1 VILLGHNRAFNS
13 WLTLSLILLFCS
25 VPVTAQSSSATLSG
39 IVIDEAGAVVPSV
52 EITVFNLDTALLRHG
67 ITNDTGSFVIPV
79 LPPARYSVTVQRPG
93 FTPVEVRNVTL
104 NTGDQLSLRIKLK
117 VSQIGASVTTIAEL
131 SEVRNSPSVSTVI
144 NRDFVSNLPLNGR
157 SFQSLFE
164 LAPGVVISRS
174 TFSEQG
180 QFSVNGQRAN
190 ANYFMVDGV
199 SANIGVSAGAAPGQ
213 AAVGSLPA
221 LSATGTTSSLVS
233 VDALQEFKIQ
243 TSTYAPEFGR
253 TPGAQISII
262 TSSGTNNFH
271 GRAFNYFRNDALDA
285 NDWFANSRG
294 LPRAS
299 VRQNDFGAVAGGP
312 LRKDSAFFFGSF
324 EGLRLKQPQFAIT
337 EVPSL
342 SSRLAAPALI
352 RSFLN
357 AFPIPNGPETGN
369 GLAEFS
375 AGYSDPSD
383 LNAASVRIDLVPS
396 QRLMLFARY
405 SYADSATTQR
415 GSTIVPGFSGEPVV
429 NPSLAQSLNNL
440 TRVKMNSQTLTI
452 GATFSL
458 GTNAINELRTNWS
471 RAQGATEFLLDDFG
485 GAIPLSGSLLSQP
498 VNDAGFQFQLGQGAN
513 TNFVIGKNVNNLQR
527 QLNVIDNFSL
537 SRGQQQF
544 KFGIDYRRLSPL
556 YDSLDYNQRV
566 VFAGIGSTNP
576 TGSVLSGI
584 ARSVQVFAGA
594 KPREPVFNN
603 FSAYVQNTTRI
614 SQRLNVIYGAR
625 WELNPPPRERNGNQ
639 AVTVQNLQN
648 IAELALAPAGTRLW
662 RTTLGNVAPRLGFAY
677 QLNTQR
683 EKELMLRAGLG
694 LFYDLGTGQSAQGF
708 GSVFPFVSA
717 KRFFDVPFPLTPG
730 QAEPPP
736 LSLSPPYGPIVAF
749 DPELQLPRS
758 IQWNLTLEKSLGARQ
773 VVSLAY
779 VAALGRR
786 LLRED
791 VLLNPNPDFTVVR
804 VTRNAAESSYHSMQL
819 QFVRRLTSGLQF
831 LASYAWSHSIDNGSS
846 DSLSRLRITVSSN
859 STPFNANSDR
869 GPSDFDVRHSLTA
882 TTTYAIPSLQS
893 DSKIVSVLNGWSI
906 DTIFRTRTATP
917 VNIVA
922 RQDVLTADLI
932 VELQRPDLI
941 TGVPVYVNDLNAP
954 GGRRINRAAFAVPL
968 TIRQG
973 SLGYNAL
980 RGFGFSQVD
989 FALRREFSLSEGLK
1003 LQLRA
1008 EAFNLLNRANFGNP
1022 NNVLANPVFGQSTQ
1036 TLARSLGTGGINGGL
1051 SPLYQIGGP
1060 RSVQLALKLLF

>member
-1 VILLGHNRAFNS
+1 MGHNRAFNS
-13 WLTLSLILLFCS
+13 WLARALVLLFCCVS
-25 VPVTAQSSSATLSG
+25 ATAQSSSATLSG
-39 IVIDEAGAVVPSV
+39 IVIDEAGAVVPAV

-67 ITNDTGSFVIPV
+67 VTNDTGSFVIPV
-79 LPPARYSVTVQRPG
+79 LPPARYNVTVQRPG

-117 VSQIGASVTTIAEL
+117 VGQIGESVTTIAEF

-144 NRDFVSNLPLNGR
+144 DRDFVSNLPLNGR

-221 LSATGTTSSLVS
+221 LTATGTTSNLVS
-233 VDALQEFKIQ
+233 VDSLQEFKIQ

-262 TSSGTNNFH
+262 TSSGTNNIH

-312 LRKDSAFFFGSF
+312 IRKDSAFFFGSF
-324 EGLRLKQPQFAIT
+324 EGLRLLQPQFAIT

-342 SSRLAAPALI
+342 PSRLAAPALI

-357 AFPIPNGPETGN
+357 AFPIPNGPETGD

-375 AGYSDPSD
+375 AGYSDPSN
-383 LNAASVRIDLVPS
+383 LNASSVRIDLVPS
-396 QRLMLFARY
+396 QRLTLFARY
-405 SYADSATTQR
+405 SDANSATTQR

-440 TRVKMNSQTLTI
+440 TRVKIHTQTLTI

-458 GTNAINELRTNWS
+458 STNAINELRTNWS
-471 RAQGATEFLLDDFG
+471 RAQGATDFLLDDFG
-485 GAIPLSGSLLSQP
+485 SAIPLSDSLLSQP
-498 VNDAGFQFQLGQGAN
+498 VNDAGFQLQLGQGAN
-513 TNFVIGKNVNNLQR
+513 TNLVIGKNVNNLQR
-527 QLNVIDNFSL
+527 QLNVVDNFSL
-537 SRGQQQF
+537 SRGQQQL
-544 KFGIDYRRLSPL
+544 KFGIDYRRLYPL
-556 YDSLDYNQRV
+556 YDSLDYNQTV
-566 VFAGIGSTNP
+566 VFAGIGSGNP
-576 TGSVLSGI
+576 VGSVLSGI

-594 KPREPVFNN
+594 KPRAPVFNN
-603 FSAYVQNTTRI
+603 FSAYAQNTTRI
-614 SQRLNVIYGAR
+614 SERLSVIYGVR
-625 WELNPPPRERNGNQ
+625 WELNPPPRERNGNH

-648 IAELALAPAGTRLW
+648 VAELALAPAGTRLW
-662 RTTLGNVAPRLGFAY
+662 RTTLGNFAPRLGFAY
-677 QLNTQR
+677 QLNTQP

-717 KRFFDVPFPLTPG
+717 KRFSDVAFPLTPG

-736 LSLSPPYGPIVAF
+736 LSLSPPYGPLVAF

-786 LLRED
+786 LLRQD
-791 VLLNPNPDFTVVR
+791 AVLNPNPDFTVVR

-846 DSLSRLRITVSSN
+846 DSFSRLRITTSSN
-859 STPFNANSDR
+859 STPVNANSAR

-882 TTTYAIPSLQS
+882 TTTYALPSLQS
-893 DSKIVSVLNGWSI
+893 DSKIARVLNGWSI
-906 DTIFRTRTATP
+906 DAIFRARTATP
-917 VNIVA
+917 INIVA

-941 TGVPVYVNDLNAP
+941 TGVPVYVNDPNAP
-954 GGRRINRAAFAVPL
+954 GGRRINRAAFAVPM
-968 TIRQG
+968 TITQG

-989 FALRREFSLSEGLK
+989 FALRREFSLSERLK
-1003 LQLRA
+1003 LQLRG

-1022 NNVLANPVFGQSTQ
+1022 NNVLANPMFGQATQ

>member
-1 VILLGHNRAFNS
+1 MGHNRAFNS
-13 WLTLSLILLFCS
+13 WLAGTLVLLFCCVS
-25 VPVTAQSSSATLSG
+25 ATAQSSSATLSG
-39 IVIDEAGAVVPSV
+39 IVIDEAGAVVPAV

-67 ITNDTGSFVIPV
+67 VTNDTGSFVIPV
-79 LPPARYSVTVQRPG
+79 LPPARYNVTVQRPG

-117 VSQIGASVTTIAEL
+117 VGQIGETVTTIAEF

-144 NRDFVSNLPLNGR
+144 DREFVSNLPLNGR

-164 LAPGVVISRS
+164 LAPGVVISPS

-221 LSATGTTSSLVS
+221 LTATGTTSNLVS
-233 VDALQEFKIQ
+233 VDSLQEFKIQ

-262 TSSGTNNFH
+262 TSSGTNHIH

-285 NDWFANSRG
+285 NDWFANNRG

-312 LRKDSAFFFGSF
+312 IRKDAAFFFGSF
-324 EGLRLKQPQFAIT
+324 EGLRLLQPQSAIT

-342 SSRLAAPALI
+342 SSRLAAPAPI

-357 AFPIPNGPETGN
+357 AFPIPNRPETGA

-375 AGYSDPSD
+375 AGYSDPSN

-396 QRLMLFARY
+396 QRLTLFARY
-405 SYADSATTQR
+405 SDANSATTQR
-415 GSTIVPGFSGEPVV
+415 GSTVVPGFSDEPVV

-440 TRVKMNSQTLTI
+440 TRVKMNTQTLTI

-458 GTNAINELRTNWS
+458 GTNAINELRANWS
-471 RAQGATEFLLDDFG
+471 RAQGATDFLIDDFG
-485 GAIPLSGSLLSQP
+485 GAAPLADSLLAQP
-498 VNDAGFQFQLGQGAN
+498 VNGAGFQLQLGQGAN
-513 TNFVIGKNVNNLQR
+513 TNLVIGKNVNNLQR
-527 QLNVIDNFSL
+527 QLNVVDNFSL
-537 SRGQQQF
+537 SRGPRQF
-544 KFGIDYRRLSPL
+544 KFGIDYRRLNPL
-556 YDSLDYNQRV
+556 YDSLDYNQTV
-566 VFAGIGSTNP
+566 VFAGIGSANQV
-576 TGSVLSGI
+576 GSVLSGV

-594 KPREPVFNN
+594 QPREPVFNN

-614 SQRLNVIYGAR
+614 SERLGVIYGVR
-625 WELNPPPRERNGNQ
+625 WELNPPPRERNGNH

-648 IAELALAPAGTRLW
+648 VAELALAPAGTRLW
-662 RTTLGNVAPRLGFAY
+662 RTTLGNFAPRLGFAY
-677 QLNTQR
+677 QLNTQPER
-683 EKELMLRAGLG
+683 ELMLRAGLG
-694 LFYDLGTGQSAQGF
+694 LFYDLGTGQSAQGY

-717 KRFFDVPFPLTPG
+717 KRFFDVAFPLTPG
-730 QAEPPP
+730 QAEPPL
-736 LSLSPPYGPIVAF
+736 LSLSPPYGPLLAF

-773 VVSLAY
+773 VVSVAY

-786 LLRED
+786 LLRQD
-791 VLLNPNPDFTVVR
+791 AVLNPNPDFTVVR

-819 QFVRRLTSGLQF
+819 QFVRRLTSGLQL

-846 DSLSRLRITVSSN
+846 DSFSRLRITASSN
-859 STPFNANSDR
+859 RTSVDPNSAR

-893 DSKIVSVLNGWSI
+893 NSKIARVVNGWSI
-906 DTIFRTRTATP
+906 DAIFRTRTATP
-917 VNIVA
+917 INIVA

-941 TGVPVYVNDLNAP
+941 TGVPLYLNDPNAP
-954 GGRRINRAAFAVPL
+954 GGRRINRAAFAVPM

-973 SLGYNAL
+973 SLSYNAL
-980 RGFGFSQVD
+980 RGFGFSQID
-989 FALRREFSLSEGLK
+989 FALRRQFSLSERLK

-1022 NNVLANPVFGQSTQ
+1022 NNVLANPMFGQSTQ

-1060 RSVQLALKLLF
+1060 RSIQLALKLLF

>member
-1 VILLGHNRAFNS
+1 MS
-13 WLTLSLILLFCS
+13 
-25 VPVTAQSSSATLSG
+25 
-39 IVIDEAGAVVPSV
+39 
-52 EITVFNLDTALLRHG
+52 
-67 ITNDTGSFVIPV
+67 
-79 LPPARYSVTVQRPG
+79 
-93 FTPVEVRNVTL
+93 
-104 NTGDQLSLRIKLK
+104 
-117 VSQIGASVTTIAEL
+117 TIAEF
-131 SEVRNSPSVSTVI
+131 SEVRSSPSVSTVI
-144 NRDFVSNLPLNGR
+144 DQDFVSNLPLNGR

-221 LSATGTTSSLVS
+221 LTATGTTSSLAS
-233 VDALQEFKIQ
+233 VDSLQEFKIQ

-262 TSSGTNNFH
+262 TRSGTNNIH

-312 LRKDSAFFFGSF
+312 VRKDAAFFFGSF
-324 EGLRLKQPQFAIT
+324 EGLRLRQPQLAIT

-357 AFPIPNGPETGN
+357 AFPIPNGPETGA

-375 AGYSDPSD
+375 AGYSDPSN

-405 SYADSATTQR
+405 SDANSAATER
-415 GSTIVPGFSGEPVV
+415 GSTIVPGFSSEPVV

-440 TRVKMNSQTLTI
+440 TRVKMNTQTMTI
-452 GATFSL
+452 GATFLL

-471 RAQGATEFLLDDFG
+471 RAQGATDFVLDDFG
-485 GAIPLSGSLLSQP
+485 GAISLPDSLLSQP
-498 VNDAGFQFQLGQGAN
+498 VNGAGLQFQLGQGAN
-513 TNFVIGKNVNNLQR
+513 TNLVIGKNVHNLQR
-527 QLNVIDNFSL
+527 QLNVVDNFSL
-537 SRGQQQF
+537 SRGQQQL
-544 KFGIDYRRLSPL
+544 KFGIDYRRLYPL
-556 YDSLDYNQRV
+556 YDSLDYNQTV
-566 VFAGIGSTNP
+566 VFAGIGSGNQV
-576 TGSVLSGI
+576 GSVLSGI

-603 FSAYVQNTTRI
+603 FSAYAQNTTRF
-614 SQRLNVIYGAR
+614 SERLSVVYGVR
-625 WELNPPPRERNGNQ
+625 WELNPPPRERNGNH

-648 IAELALAPAGTRLW
+648 VAALALAPAGTRLW
-662 RTTLGNVAPRLGFAY
+662 RTTLGNFAPRLGFAY
-677 QLNTQR
+677 QLNTQP

-708 GSVFPFVSA
+708 GSVFPFVGA
-717 KRFFDVPFPLTPG
+717 KRFFDVSFPLTPG

-736 LSLSPPYGPIVAF
+736 FSLSPPYGPLVAF

-786 LLRED
+786 LLRQD
-791 VLLNPNPDFTVVR
+791 AVLNPNPDFTVVR

-846 DSLSRLRITVSSN
+846 DSLSRLRITVASN

-882 TTTYAIPSLQS
+882 TTTYAIPSVHS
-893 DSKIVSVLNGWSI
+893 DSKIASVLNGWFI
-906 DTIFRTRTATP
+906 DAIFRARTATP
-917 VNIVA
+917 INIVV

-941 TGVPVYVNDLNAP
+941 AGVPVYVNDPNAP
-954 GGRRINRAAFAVPL
+954 GGRRINRAAFAIPM

-1022 NNVLANPVFGQSTQ
+1022 NNVLANPMFGQSTQ

>member
-1 VILLGHNRAFNS
+1 MILLGHNRAFNS
-13 WLTLSLILLFCS
+13 WLALALLLLFHCA
-25 VPVTAQSSSATLSG
+25 PATAQSSSATLSG
-39 IVIDEAGAVVPSV
+39 IVIDEAGAVVPAV
-52 EITVFNLDTALLRHG
+52 EITAFNLDTALLRHG
-67 ITNDTGSFVIPV
+67 VTNDTGSFVIPV
-79 LPPARYSVTVQRPG
+79 LPPARYNVTVQRPG

-117 VSQIGASVTTIAEL
+117 VGQIGESVTTIVEL

-144 NRDFVSNLPLNGR
+144 DREFVANLPLNGR
-157 SFQSLFE
+157 SFHSLFA
-164 LAPGVVISRS
+164 LAPGVVTSRS

-199 SANIGVSAGAAPGQ
+199 SANFGVSAGAAPGQ
-213 AAVGSLPA
+213 AAAGSLPA

-233 VDALQEFKIQ
+233 VDSMQEFKIQ

-262 TSSGTNNFH
+262 TSSGTNNIH

-294 LPRAS
+294 LPRAN
-299 VRQNDFGAVAGGP
+299 VRQNDFGGVAGGP
-312 LRKDSAFFFGSF
+312 LRKDAAFFFGSF
-324 EGLRLKQPQFAIT
+324 EGLRLRQPQFTIT

-342 SSRLAAPALI
+342 SSRLAAPPLI

-375 AGYSDPSD
+375 AGYADPST
-383 LNAASVRIDLVPS
+383 LNAASVRIDLIPS

-405 SYADSATTQR
+405 SYADSAATQR
-415 GSTIVPGFSGEPVV
+415 ASTIVPGFSSEPVV
-429 NPSLAQSLNNL
+429 NPSVAQSLNNL
-440 TRVKMNSQTLTI
+440 TRVEMNTQSLTG
-452 GATFSL
+452 GATLSL
-458 GTNAINELRTNWS
+458 GTNAINELRANWS
-471 RAQGATEFLLDDFG
+471 RAQGATDFLLDDFG
-485 GAIPLSGSLLSQP
+485 GAIPLSHSLLSQP
-498 VNDAGFQFQLGQGAN
+498 VTDAGFQFHLGQGAN
-513 TNFVIGKNVNNLQR
+513 TNLEIGKNVNNLQR
-527 QLNVIDNFSL
+527 QLNVVDNFSL
-537 SRGQQQF
+537 SRGHQQL
-544 KFGIDYRRLSPL
+544 KFGIDYRRLYPL
-556 YDSLDYNQRV
+556 YDSLDYNQTV
-566 VFAGIGSTNP
+566 VFAGIGSGNP
-576 TGSVLSGI
+576 AGSVLSGI

-603 FSAYVQNTTRI
+603 FSAYVQNATRLTE
-614 SQRLNVIYGAR
+614 RLSVIYGVR
-625 WELNPPPRERNGNQ
+625 WELNPPPRERHGNN
-639 AVTVQNLQN
+639 AVTVQGFQN

-662 RTTLGNVAPRLGFAY
+662 RTTFGNFAPRLGFAY

-694 LFYDLGTGQSAQGF
+694 VFYDLGTGQSAQGF
-708 GSVFPFVSA
+708 GSVFPFVSV
-717 KRFFDVPFPLTPG
+717 KRFFDVAFPLTPG

-736 LSLSPPYGPIVAF
+736 LSLTPPYGPIVAF
-749 DPELQLPRS
+749 DPDLQLPRS
-758 IQWNLTLEKSLGARQ
+758 LQWNLTLEKSLGTRQ

-791 VLLNPNPDFTVVR
+791 ALLNPNPDFTVVR

-831 LASYAWSHSIDNGSS
+831 LTSYAWSHSIDNGSS
-846 DSLSRLRITVSSN
+846 DSLSRLRITVSSSGTSAN
-859 STPFNANSDR
+859 PNSDR

-882 TTTYAIPSLQS
+882 TTTYTVPSWQS
-893 DSKIVSVLNGWSI
+893 DSKIASVVNGWSI
-906 DTIFRTRTATP
+906 DAIFRARTATP
-917 VNIVA
+917 VNIVV
-922 RQDVLTADLI
+922 RQDVLTPDLI

-941 TGVPVYVNDLNAP
+941 AGVPVYLDDPNAP
-954 GGRRINRAAFAVPL
+954 GGRRINRAAFAVPAAV
-968 TIRQG
+968 RQG

-980 RGFGFSQVD
+980 RGFNFSQID
-989 FALRREFSLSEGLK
+989 FALRRQFSLSEGMK

-1022 NNVLANPVFGQSTQ
+1022 NNVLANPQFGQPTQ

-1060 RSVQLALKLLF
+1060 RSIQLAIKLLF

>member
-1 VILLGHNRAFNS
+1 VILLGHNHAFNS
-13 WLTLSLILLFCS
+13 WLVRALVLLFCC
-25 VPVTAQSSSATLSG
+25 VPAAAQSSSATLSG
-39 IVIDEAGAVVPSV
+39 IVIDEAGAVVPAV
-52 EITVFNLDTALLRHG
+52 EITVFNLETALLRHG
-67 ITNDTGSFVIPV
+67 VTNDTGSFVIPV
-79 LPPARYSVTVQRPG
+79 LPPARYNVTVQRPG

-117 VSQIGASVTTIAEL
+117 VGQIGASVTTIAEF

-144 NRDFVSNLPLNGR
+144 DRGFVSNLPLNGR

-164 LAPGVVISRS
+164 LAPGVVTTRS

-190 ANYFMVDGV
+190 ANYFMIDGV

-221 LSATGTTSSLVS
+221 LTASGTTSSLVS
-233 VDALQEFKIQ
+233 VDSLQEFKIQ

-262 TSSGTNNFH
+262 TSSGTNNIH

-312 LRKDSAFFFGSF
+312 VRKDSAFFFGSF
-324 EGLRLKQPQFAIT
+324 EGLRLRQPQFATT

-357 AFPIPNGPETGN
+357 AFPIPNGPETGA

-375 AGYSDPSD
+375 AGYSDPSN
-383 LNAASVRIDLVPS
+383 LNAASVRIDLVPV
-396 QRLMLFARY
+396 QQLTLFARY
-405 SYADSATTQR
+405 NDAHSATTQR

-440 TRVKMNSQTLTI
+440 TRVKMNTRTLTI

-471 RAQGATEFLLDDFG
+471 RAQGATDFFLDDFG
-485 GAIPLSGSLLSQP
+485 GAIPLSESLLTRP
-498 VNDAGFQFQLGQGAN
+498 VNDAGFEFQLGQGAN
-513 TNFVIGKNVNNLQR
+513 TNLVIGKNVNNLQR
-527 QLNVIDNFSL
+527 QLNIVDNFSL
-537 SRGQQQF
+537 SRGQQQL
-544 KFGIDYRRLSPL
+544 KFGIDYRRLYPL
-556 YDSLDYNQRV
+556 YDSLDYNQTV
-566 VFAGIGSTNP
+566 VFAGIGPGSSV
-576 TGSVLSGI
+576 GSVLSGI

-603 FSAYVQNTTRI
+603 FSAYAQNTTRI
-614 SQRLNVIYGAR
+614 SERLSVIYGVR
-625 WELNPPPRERNGNQ
+625 WELNPPPRARNGNH
-639 AVTVQNLQN
+639 AVTVQNLEK
-648 IAELALAPAGTRLW
+648 IADLALAPAGTRLW
-662 RTTLGNVAPRLGFAY
+662 RTTPANFAPRLGFAY

-683 EKELMLRAGLG
+683 EKQLLLRAGFG
-694 LFYDLGTGQSAQGF
+694 LFYDLGTGQAAQGF

-717 KRFFDVPFPLTPG
+717 KRFFGVAFPLTPG

-736 LSLSPPYGPIVAF
+736 LSLSPPYGTIVAF

-758 IQWNLTLEKSLGARQ
+758 LQWNLTIEKSLGARQ
-773 VVSLAY
+773 VVSLTY
-779 VAALGRR
+779 LAALGRR

-791 VLLNPNPDFTVVR
+791 ALLNPNPDFTVVR

-819 QFVRRLTSGLQF
+819 QFVRRLTAGLQF
-831 LASYAWSHSIDNGSS
+831 LTSYAWSHSIDNGSS
-846 DSLSRLRITVSSN
+846 DSVSRLRITAGSN
-859 STPFNANSDR
+859 SAPVNPNSDR

-882 TTTYAIPSLQS
+882 TTSYAIPSVRS
-893 DSKIVSVLNGWSI
+893 DSKIASVLNGWSI
-906 DTIFRTRTATP
+906 DAIFRARTATP
-917 VNIVA
+917 VNVVA

-941 TGVPVYVNDLNAP
+941 TGVPVYLNDPKAP
-954 GGRRINRAAFAVPL
+954 GGRRINRAAFAVPM

-989 FALRREFSLSEGLK
+989 FALRRQFSLSEGLK

-1022 NNVLANPVFGQSTQ
+1022 NNVLANPMFGQSTQ

-1060 RSVQLALKLLF
+1060 RSVQMALKLLF

>member
-1 VILLGHNRAFNS
+1 MGHNRAFNS
-13 WLTLSLILLFCS
+13 WLALALVLLFCCA
-25 VPVTAQSSSATLSG
+25 PATAQSSSATLSG
-39 IVIDEAGAVVPSV
+39 IVIDEAGAVVPAV

-67 ITNDTGSFVIPV
+67 VTNDTGSFVIPV
-79 LPPARYSVTVQRPG
+79 LPPARYTVTVQRPG
-93 FTPVEVRNVTL
+93 FTPVDRNVTL

-117 VSQIGASVTTIAEL
+117 VGQIGESVTTIAEF

-144 NRDFVSNLPLNGR
+144 DRDFVANLPLNGR

-164 LAPGVVISRS
+164 LAPGVVISPS

-190 ANYFMVDGV
+190 ANYFMIDGV

-221 LSATGTTSSLVS
+221 LTATGTTSNLASIDS
-233 VDALQEFKIQ
+233 LQEFKIQ

-262 TSSGTNNFH
+262 TSSGTNNIH

-324 EGLRLKQPQFAIT
+324 EGLRLRQPQFAIT

-342 SSRLAAPALI
+342 SSRSAAPALI
-352 RSFLN
+352 RSFLH
-357 AFPIPNGPETGN
+357 AFPIPNGPETGD

-375 AGYSDPSD
+375 AGYSDPSN
-383 LNAASVRIDLVPS
+383 LNAASVRIDLIPS

-405 SYADSATTQR
+405 SDADSATTQR

-440 TRVKMNSQTLTI
+440 ARVKMNTQTLTI

-471 RAQGATEFLLDDFG
+471 RAQGATDFLVDDFG
-485 GAIPLSGSLLSQP
+485 GAIPLSNFQP
-498 VNDAGFQFQLGQGAN
+498 VSNAGFEFQLGQGAN
-513 TNFVIGKNVNNLQR
+513 TNLVIGKNVNNLQR
-527 QLNVIDNFSL
+527 QFNVVNNFSL
-537 SRGQQQF
+537 SRGQQQL
-544 KFGIDYRRLSPL
+544 KFGLDYRRLYPL
-556 YDSLDYNQRV
+556 YDSLDYNQTV
-566 VFAGIGSTNP
+566 VFAGIGSGNAI
-576 TGSVLSGI
+576 GSLLSGV

-594 KPREPVFNN
+594 KPREPVFDN
-603 FSAYVQNTTRI
+603 FSAYAQNTTRI
-614 SQRLNVIYGAR
+614 NERLSVIYGVR
-625 WELNPPPRERNGNQ
+625 WELNPAPRERNGNH
-639 AVTVQNLQN
+639 AVTVQNLQH
-648 IAELALAPAGTRLW
+648 IADLALAPAGTRLW
-662 RTTLGNVAPRLGFAY
+662 RTTTGNFAPRLGFAY

-717 KRFFDVPFPLTPG
+717 KRFSEVAFPLTPS

-736 LSLSPPYGPIVAF
+736 LSLSPPFGPIVAF

-786 LLRED
+786 LLRQD
-791 VLLNPNPDFTVVR
+791 ALLNPNPDFTVVR
-804 VTRNAAESSYHSMQL
+804 VTRNAAESSYHSLQL
-819 QFVRRLTSGLQF
+819 QYVRRLTSGLQF
-831 LASYAWSHSIDNGSS
+831 LTSYAWSHSIDNGSS
-846 DSLSRLRITVSSN
+846 DSLSRLRITVGSN
-859 STPFNANSDR
+859 SAPINANSDR

-882 TTTYAIPSLQS
+882 TTTYAVPSLQRN
-893 DSKIVSVLNGWSI
+893 SKIASLLNDWSI
-906 DTIFRTRTATP
+906 DAIFRARTATP
-917 VNIVA
+917 INIVA

-941 TGVPVYVNDLNAP
+941 AGVPVYTDDPNAP
-954 GGRRINRAAFAVPL
+954 GGRRINRAAFAVPA

-980 RGFGFSQVD
+980 RGFGFSQID
-989 FALRREFSLSEGLK
+989 FALRRQFSFSERLK

-1022 NNVLANPVFGQSTQ
+1022 NNVLANPMFGQSTQ

-1060 RSVQLALKLLF
+1060 RSVQLAVKLLF

>member
-13 WLTLSLILLFCS
+13 WLALALLLLLRGA
-25 VPVTAQSSSATLSG
+25 PATAQSSSATLSG
-39 IVIDEAGAVVPSV
+39 IVIDEAGAVVPAV
-52 EITVFNLDTALLRHG
+52 EITAFNLDTALLRHG
-67 ITNDTGSFVIPV
+67 VTDDTGSFVIPV
-79 LPPARYSVTVQRPG
+79 LPPARYNVTIERPG

-117 VSQIGASVTTIAEL
+117 VGQIGESVTTIVEL

-144 NRDFVSNLPLNGR
+144 DRELVANLPLNGR
-157 SFQSLFE
+157 SFQSLFA
-164 LAPGVVISRS
+164 LAPGVVTSRS

-199 SANIGVSAGAAPGQ
+199 SANFGVSAGAAPGQ
-213 AAVGSLPA
+213 AAAGSLPA

-233 VDALQEFKIQ
+233 VDSLQEFKIQ

-262 TSSGTNNFH
+262 TSSGTNNIH

-299 VRQNDFGAVAGGP
+299 VRQNDFGGVAGGP
-312 LRKDSAFFFGSF
+312 LRKDAAFFFGSF
-324 EGLRLKQPQFAIT
+324 EGLRLRQPQFTIT

-342 SSRLAAPALI
+342 SSRLAAPPLI

-357 AFPIPNGPETGN
+357 AFPIPNGPGRGN

-375 AGYSDPSD
+375 AGYADPST
-383 LNAASVRIDLVPS
+383 LNAASVRIDLIPS

-405 SYADSATTQR
+405 GYADSAATQR

-440 TRVKMNSQTLTI
+440 TRVEMNTQSLTV
-452 GATFSL
+452 GATLSL
-458 GTNAINELRTNWS
+458 GTNAINELRANWS
-471 RAQGATEFLLDDFG
+471 RAQGATDFLLDDFG
-485 GAIPLSGSLLSQP
+485 GAIPLSDSLLSQP
-498 VNDAGFQFQLGQGAN
+498 VNDAGFQFHLGQGAN
-513 TNFVIGKNVNNLQR
+513 TNLEIGKNVDNLQR
-527 QLNVIDNFSL
+527 QLNLVDNFSL
-537 SRGQQQF
+537 SRGRQQL
-544 KFGIDYRRLSPL
+544 KFGVDYRRLYPL
-556 YDSLDYNQRV
+556 YDSLDYNQTV
-566 VFAGIGSTNP
+566 VFAGIGSGNP
-576 TGSVLSGI
+576 AGSVLSGI
-584 ARSVQVFAGA
+584 ARSVEVFAGA
-594 KPREPVFNN
+594 KPREPCFNN
-603 FSAYVQNTTRI
+603 FSAYVQNTTRLTE
-614 SQRLNVIYGAR
+614 RLGVIYGVR
-625 WELNPPPRERNGNQ
+625 WELNPPPRERHGND
-639 AVTVQNLQN
+639 AVTVQGFQN

-662 RTTLGNVAPRLGFAY
+662 RTTLGNFAPRLGFAY

-708 GSVFPFVSA
+708 GSVFPFVSI
-717 KRFFDVPFPLTPG
+717 KRFFDVAFPLTPG

-736 LSLSPPYGPIVAF
+736 LSLTPPYGPIVAF
-749 DPELQLPRS
+749 DPDLQLPRS
-758 IQWNLTLEKSLGARQ
+758 LQWNLTLEKSVGAKQ

-779 VAALGRR
+779 VAALGRL

-791 VLLNPNPDFTVVR
+791 ALLNPNPDFTVVR

-831 LASYAWSHSIDNGSS
+831 LTSYAWSHSIDNGSS
-846 DSLSRLRITVSSN
+846 DSLSRLRITVGSSGTSVN
-859 STPFNANSDR
+859 PNSDR
-869 GPSDFDVRHSLTA
+869 GPSDFDVRHWFTA
-882 TTTYAIPSLQS
+882 TTTYTVPAWQS
-893 DSKIVSVLNGWSI
+893 DSKLASVVNGWSI
-906 DTIFRTRTATP
+906 DAIFRARTATP
-917 VNIVA
+917 VNIVV

-941 TGVPVYVNDLNAP
+941 AGVPVYLNDPNAP
-954 GGRRINRAAFAVPL
+954 GGRRINRAAFAVPAA
-968 TIRQG
+968 IRQG

-980 RGFGFSQVD
+980 RGFNFSQID
-989 FALRREFSLSEGLK
+989 FALRRQFSLSEGLK

-1022 NNVLANPVFGQSTQ
+1022 NNVLANPQFGQSTQ

-1060 RSVQLALKLLF
+1060 RSIQLAIKLLF

>member
-1 VILLGHNRAFNS
+1 M
-13 WLTLSLILLFCS
+13 
-25 VPVTAQSSSATLSG
+25 AQSSSATLSG
-39 IVIDEAGAVVPSV
+39 IVIDEAGAVIPAV

-67 ITNDTGSFVIPV
+67 VTNDTGSFVIPV
-79 LPPARYSVTVQRPG
+79 LPPARYNVTVQRPG
-93 FTPVEVRNVTL
+93 FTPVEIRNITL

-117 VSQIGASVTTIAEL
+117 VGQIGESVTTIAEF
-131 SEVRNSPSVSTVI
+131 SEARNSPSVSTVI
-144 NRDFVSNLPLNGR
+144 DRDFVSNLPLNGR

-164 LAPGVVISRS
+164 LAPGVVISPS

-190 ANYFMVDGV
+190 ANYFMIDGV

-221 LSATGTTSSLVS
+221 LTATGTTSNLVS
-233 VDALQEFKIQ
+233 VDSLQEFKIQ

-262 TSSGTNNFH
+262 TSSGTNNIH

-294 LPRAS
+294 LPRAN
-299 VRQNDFGAVAGGP
+299 VRQNDFGAVVGGP
-312 LRKDSAFFFGSF
+312 IRKDSVFYFGSF
-324 EGLRLKQPQFAIT
+324 EGLRLRQPQFAIT

-342 SSRLAAPALI
+342 SSRVAAPALI

-357 AFPIPNGPETGN
+357 AFPIPNGPETGA

-375 AGYSDPSD
+375 AGYSDPSN
-383 LNAASVRIDLVPS
+383 LNAASVRIDLLPS
-396 QRLMLFARY
+396 QQWMLFARY
-405 SYADSATTQR
+405 SYANSATTQR
-415 GSTIVPGFSGEPVV
+415 GSTIVPGFSGEPLV

-440 TRVKMNSQTLTI
+440 TRLKMNTQTLTV
-452 GATFSL
+452 GATISL

-471 RAQGATEFLLDDFG
+471 RAEGATDFLLDDFG
-485 GAIPLSGSLLSQP
+485 GATPFSDSL
-498 VNDAGFQFQLGQGAN
+498 NDAGFQFQLGQGAN
-513 TNFVIGKNVNNLQR
+513 TNLVIGKNVNNLQR
-527 QLNVIDNFSL
+527 QLNVVDNFSL

-544 KFGIDYRRLSPL
+544 KFGIDYRRLYPL
-556 YDSLDYNQRV
+556 YDSLDYNQTV
-566 VFAGIGSTNP
+566 VFAGIGSSDTV
-576 TGSVLSGI
+576 GSVLSGI
-584 ARSVQVFAGA
+584 ARSAQVFAGA

-603 FSAYVQNTTRI
+603 FSAYAQNTTRI
-614 SQRLNVIYGAR
+614 SERLSVIYGVR
-625 WELNPPPRERNGNQ
+625 WELNPPPRERNGNH
-639 AVTVQNLQN
+639 AVTVQDLQN

-662 RTTLGNVAPRLGFAY
+662 RTTYGNFAPRLGFAY

-717 KRFFDVPFPLTPG
+717 KRFVDVAFPLTPG
-730 QAEPPP
+730 QAEPPS
-736 LSLSPPYGPIVAF
+736 LSLSPPFGPIVAF

-786 LLRED
+786 LLRQD
-791 VLLNPNPDFTVVR
+791 ALLNPNPDFTVVR
-804 VTRNAAESSYHSMQL
+804 VTRNAAESSYHSLQL

-846 DSLSRLRITVSSN
+846 DSLSRLRITVGSN
-859 STPFNANSDR
+859 STPVNANSDR

-882 TTTYAIPSLQS
+882 TATYAIPSLQS
-893 DSKIVSVLNGWSI
+893 DSKIASVLNEWSI
-906 DTIFRTRTATP
+906 DAIFRARTATP
-917 VNIVA
+917 INIVA

-941 TGVPVYVNDLNAP
+941 TGVPVYVNDQNAP

-973 SLGYNAL
+973 TLGYNAL
-980 RGFGFSQVD
+980 RGFGFSQID
-989 FALRREFSLSEGLK
+989 FAVRRQFSLSERLK
-1003 LQLRA
+1003 IQMRA
-1008 EAFNLLNRANFGNP
+1008 EAFNLFNRANFGNP
-1022 NNVLANPVFGQSTQ
+1022 NNVLANPLFGQSTQ

-1060 RSVQLALKLLF
+1060 RSVQLAVKLLF

>member
-1 VILLGHNRAFNS
+1 M
-13 WLTLSLILLFCS
+13 
-25 VPVTAQSSSATLSG
+25 
-39 IVIDEAGAVVPSV
+39 
-52 EITVFNLDTALLRHG
+52 
-67 ITNDTGSFVIPV
+67 
-79 LPPARYSVTVQRPG
+79 
-93 FTPVEVRNVTL
+93 
-104 NTGDQLSLRIKLK
+104 
-117 VSQIGASVTTIAEL
+117 TTIVEF

-144 NRDFVSNLPLNGR
+144 DRAFVSNLPLNGR

-213 AAVGSLPA
+213 SAVGSLPA
-221 LSATGTTSSLVS
+221 LTATGTTSSLVS
-233 VDALQEFKIQ
+233 VDSLQEFKIQ

-262 TSSGTNNFH
+262 TSSGTNNIH
-271 GRAFNYFRNDALDA
+271 GRAFNYFRHDALDA

-299 VRQNDFGAVAGGP
+299 FRQNDFGAVAGGP
-312 LRKDSAFFFGSF
+312 IQKDSAFFFGSF
-324 EGLRLKQPQFAIT
+324 EGLRLRQPQFAIT

-342 SSRLAAPALI
+342 SSRLAAPASI

-357 AFPIPNGPETGN
+357 AFPIPNGPETGA

-375 AGYSDPSD
+375 AGYSDPSN

-396 QRLMLFARY
+396 QRLTLFARY

-440 TRVKMNSQTLTI
+440 ARVKMNTQTLTV

-471 RAQGATEFLLDDFG
+471 RAQGATDFLLDDFG
-485 GAIPLSGSLLSQP
+485 GAIPAIPLSNSLSTQP
-498 VNDAGFQFQLGQGAN
+498 ANDAGFQFQLGQGAN
-513 TNFVIGKNVNNLQR
+513 TNLVIGKNVNNLQR
-527 QLNVIDNFSL
+527 QLNFVDNFSL
-537 SRGQQQF
+537 SRGRQQL
-544 KFGIDYRRLSPL
+544 KFGIDYRRLYPL
-556 YDSLDYNQRV
+556 YDSLDYNQAV
-566 VFAGIGSTNP
+566 VFAGIGSGNQV
-576 TGSVLSGI
+576 GSVLSGI
-584 ARSVQVFAGA
+584 ARSVEVFAGA

-603 FSAYVQNTTRI
+603 FSAYVQNTTRF
-614 SQRLNVIYGAR
+614 SERLSVIYGVR
-625 WELNPPPRERNGNQ
+625 WELNPPPRERNGNH
-639 AVTVQNLQN
+639 AVTVQNLENVAQ
-648 IAELALAPAGTRLW
+648 LTLAPAGTRLW
-662 RTTLGNVAPRLGFAY
+662 RTTFGNFAPRLGFAY
-677 QLNTQR
+677 QLNTQP

-717 KRFFDVPFPLTPG
+717 KRFFAVAFPLTPG

-736 LSLSPPYGPIVAF
+736 LSLSPPYGPLVAF

-786 LLRED
+786 LLRQD
-791 VLLNPNPDFTVVR
+791 AVLNPNPGFTVVR

-846 DSLSRLRITVSSN
+846 DSFSRLRITPSSN
-859 STPFNANSDR
+859 STSVNTTVR

-882 TTTYAIPSLQS
+882 TATYAIPSLQK
-893 DSKIVSVLNGWSI
+893 DTKFASVLNGWSI
-906 DTIFRTRTATP
+906 DAIFRARTATP
-917 VNIVA
+917 INIVT
-922 RQDVLTADLI
+922 RQDVLTEDLI
-932 VELQRPDLI
+932 VELQRPDLLA
-941 TGVPVYVNDLNAP
+941 GVPVYVNDPNAP
-954 GGRRINRAAFAVPL
+954 GGRRINRAAFAVPT

-989 FALRREFSLSEGLK
+989 FALRREFSVSERLK
-1003 LQLRA
+1003 LQLRV

-1022 NNVLANPVFGQSTQ
+1022 NNVLANPMFGQSTQ

>member
-1 VILLGHNRAFNS
+1 M
-13 WLTLSLILLFCS
+13 
-25 VPVTAQSSSATLSG
+25 
-39 IVIDEAGAVVPSV
+39 DEAGAVIPAV

-67 ITNDTGSFVIPV
+67 VTNDTGSFVIPV
-79 LPPARYSVTVQRPG
+79 LPPARYNVTVQRPG
-93 FTPVEVRNVTL
+93 FTPVEIRNVTL

-117 VSQIGASVTTIAEL
+117 VGQIGGSVTTIAEF
-131 SEVRNSPSVSTVI
+131 SEARNSPSVSTVI
-144 NRDFVSNLPLNGR
+144 DRDFVSNLPLNGR

-164 LAPGVVISRS
+164 LAPGVVISPS

-221 LSATGTTSSLVS
+221 LSATGTTSNLVS
-233 VDALQEFKIQ
+233 VDSLQEFKIQ

-262 TSSGTNNFH
+262 TSSGTNNIH

-312 LRKDSAFFFGSF
+312 IRKDSAFFFGSF
-324 EGLRLKQPQFAIT
+324 EGLRLRQPQFAIT
-337 EVPSL
+337 EVPSP

-357 AFPIPNGPETGN
+357 AFPIPNGPETGA

-375 AGYSDPSD
+375 AGYSDPSN

-405 SYADSATTQR
+405 SDAHSAATQR

-440 TRVKMNSQTLTI
+440 TRVKMNTQTLTI
-452 GATFSL
+452 GATFVL

-471 RAQGATEFLLDDFG
+471 RAQGATDFLLDDFG
-485 GAIPLSGSLLSQP
+485 GAIPLPDSL
-498 VNDAGFQFQLGQGAN
+498 NAGFQFQLGQGAN
-513 TNFVIGKNVNNLQR
+513 TNLVIGKNVNNLQR
-527 QLNVIDNFSL
+527 QLNVVDNFSL
-537 SRGQQQF
+537 SRGHQQL
-544 KFGIDYRRLSPL
+544 KFGIDYRRLYPL
-556 YDSLDYNQRV
+556 YDSLDYNQTV
-566 VFAGIGSTNP
+566 VFAGIGSGNLV
-576 TGSVLSGI
+576 GSVLSGI

-594 KPREPVFNN
+594 GPREPVFNN
-603 FSAYVQNTTRI
+603 FSAYAQNTTRI
-614 SQRLNVIYGAR
+614 SERLSVIYGVR
-625 WELNPPPRERNGNQ
+625 WELNPPPRERNGNH

-648 IAELALAPAGTRLW
+648 VAELALAPIGTRLW
-662 RTTLGNVAPRLGFAY
+662 RTTLGNFAPRVGFAY
-677 QLNTQR
+677 QLNTQP

-717 KRFFDVPFPLTPG
+717 KRFFDVAFPLTPG

-736 LSLSPPYGPIVAF
+736 LSLSPPYGPLVAF

-786 LLRED
+786 LLRQD
-791 VLLNPNPDFTVVR
+791 AVLNPNPDFTVVR

-846 DSLSRLRITVSSN
+846 DSFSRLRITAAGSN
-859 STPFNANSDR
+859 STSVDANSAR

-893 DSKIVSVLNGWSI
+893 DSKLASALKEWSI
-906 DTIFRTRTATP
+906 DAIFRARTATP
-917 VNIVA
+917 INIVA

-941 TGVPVYVNDLNAP
+941 TGVPVYVNDPNAP
-954 GGRRINRAAFAVPL
+954 GGRRINRAAFAVPM

-980 RGFGFSQVD
+980 RGFGFSQID
-989 FALRREFSLSEGLK
+989 FALRREFSLSERLK
-1003 LQLRA
+1003 LQLRG

-1022 NNVLANPVFGQSTQ
+1022 NNVLANPMFGQATQ

-1060 RSVQLALKLLF
+1060 RSVQLAVKLLF